1 MQLFNDYSFE
11 SKRAILRVD
20 FNVPIDKESLEIQ
33 DDKRIQA
40 ALPTI
45 KFILN
50 GGGSVVLLSH
60 FGRPKNGPDPRASL
74 RIVLNRLTALLDRP
88 VHFAETLEEANNA
101 VQGLQSGEVLLVENV
116 RFFPGETEGSIELA
130 QNFARLGDCY
140 INDAFGSAHRA
151 HASTT
156 QLASF
161 FPKDKMMGL
170 LMQEETRNAQ
180 HILSNPKRP
189 FTAILGGAKVSDKI
203 MIIENLLTI
212 ASDIVIGGGMAYTFS
227 KALGGAIGN
236 SLVEDERLASVK
248 QILDKAKT
256 LEVKI
261 HLPEDTVAAV
271 GFSADAK
278 NEVFPTIAIPDTWM
292 GLDIGPKAREQFTEV
307 ILQSNTILW
316 NGPMGVFEW
325 DAFSQGTKH
334 IAHAVAE
341 ATKLGAYS
349 LIGGG
354 DSAAAVSKFN
364 LSDQVSYVSTGGGA
378 LLELFEGKELPGIKA
393 LR

>member
-236 SLVEDERLASVK
+236 SLVEDERLTSVK

-278 NEVFPTIAIPDTWM
+278 NKVFPTIAIPDTWM

-341 ATKLGAYS
+341 ATKLGAFS

-378 LLELFEGKELPGIKA
+378 LLELFEGKQLPGIKA

>member
-1 MQLFNDYSFE
+1 MQSFNHYTFE
-11 SKRAILRVD
+11 NKRAILRVD

-227 KALGGAIGN
+227 KALGGAIGK

-278 NEVFPTIAIPDTWM
+278 NEVFSTFAIPDTWM

-341 ATKLGAYS
+341 ATKLGAFS

>member
-1 MQLFNDYSFE
+1 MQSFNDYSFE
-11 SKRAILRVD
+11 NKRAILRVD
-20 FNVPIDKESLEIQ
+20 FNVPVDKDTLEIQ

-50 GGGSVVLLSH
+50 KGGSVILLSH
-60 FGRPKNGPDPRASL
+60 FGRPKNGPEPKASL
-74 RIVLNRLTALLDRP
+74 RIVLNRLTVLLNSP
-88 VHFAETLEEANNA
+88 VLFADTLEEANIT
-101 VQGLQSGEVLLVENV
+101 VQGLKSGDVLLVENV
-116 RFFPGETEGSIELA
+116 RFFPGETEGNMELA
-130 QNFARLGDCY
+130 RYFSRLGDCF

-161 FPKDKMMGL
+161 FPQDKMMGL
-170 LMQEETRNAQ
+170 LMHEETRNAQ

-227 KALGGAIGN
+227 KALGGSIGN

-261 HLPEDTVAAV
+261 HLPEDTVAGV

-364 LSDQVSYVSTGGGA
+364 LTDQVSYVSTGGGA

>member
-236 SLVEDERLASVK
+236 SLVEDERLTSVK

-278 NEVFPTIAIPDTWM
+278 NKVFPTIAIPDTWM

-341 ATKLGAYS
+341 ATKLGAFS

>member
-156 QLASF
+156 QLITDC
-161 FPKDKMMGL
+161 P
-170 LMQEETRNAQ
+170 
-180 HILSNPKRP
+180 
-189 FTAILGGAKVSDKI
+189 
-203 MIIENLLTI
+203 
-212 ASDIVIGGGMAYTFS
+212 
-227 KALGGAIGN
+227 
-236 SLVEDERLASVK
+236 
-248 QILDKAKT
+248 
-256 LEVKI
+256 
-261 HLPEDTVAAV
+261 
-271 GFSADAK
+271 
-278 NEVFPTIAIPDTWM
+278 
-292 GLDIGPKAREQFTEV
+292 
-307 ILQSNTILW
+307 
-316 NGPMGVFEW
+316 
-325 DAFSQGTKH
+325 
-334 IAHAVAE
+334 
-341 ATKLGAYS
+341 
-349 LIGGG
+349 
-354 DSAAAVSKFN
+354 
-364 LSDQVSYVSTGGGA
+364 
-378 LLELFEGKELPGIKA
+378 
-393 LR
+393 

>member
-236 SLVEDERLASVK
+236 SLVEDERLTSVK

-341 ATKLGAYS
+341 ATKLGAFS

>member
-278 NEVFPTIAIPDTWM
+278 NEVFSTFAIPDTWM

-341 ATKLGAYS
+341 ATKLGAFS

>member
-227 KALGGAIGN
+227 KALGGAIGK

-278 NEVFPTIAIPDTWM
+278 NEVFSTFAIPDTWM

-341 ATKLGAYS
+341 ATKLGAFS

-364 LSDQVSYVSTGGGA
+364 LTDQVSYVSTGGGA

>member
-236 SLVEDERLASVK
+236 SLVEDERLTSVK

-341 ATKLGAYS
+341 ATKLGAFS

-364 LSDQVSYVSTGGGA
+364 LTDQVSYVSTGGGA

>member
-227 KALGGAIGN
+227 KALGGAIGK

-341 ATKLGAYS
+341 ATKLGAFS

>member
-1 MQLFNDYSFE
+1 MQSFNDYSFE
-11 SKRAILRVD
+11 NKRAILRVD
-20 FNVPIDKESLEIQ
+20 FNVPVDKDTLEIQ

-50 GGGSVVLLSH
+50 KGGSVILLSH
-60 FGRPKNGPDPRASL
+60 FGRPKNGPEPKASL
-74 RIVLNRLTALLDRP
+74 RIVLNRLTVLLNSP
-88 VHFAETLEEANNA
+88 VLFADTLEEANIT
-101 VQGLQSGEVLLVENV
+101 VQGLKSGDVLLVENV
-116 RFFPGETEGSIELA
+116 RFFPGETEGNMELA
-130 QNFARLGDCY
+130 RYFSRLGDCF

-161 FPKDKMMGL
+161 FPQDKMMGL
-170 LMQEETRNAQ
+170 LMHEETRNAQ

-227 KALGGAIGN
+227 KALGGSIGN
-236 SLVEDERLASVK
+236 SLVEDERVESVK
-248 QILDKAKT
+248 RILDKAKT

-278 NEVFPTIAIPDTWM
+278 KEVFPTFAIPDTWM

-341 ATKLGAYS
+341 ATKLGAFS

-364 LSDQVSYVSTGGGA
+364 LTDQVSYVSTGGGA

>member
-341 ATKLGAYS
+341 ATKLGAFS

>member
-1 MQLFNDYSFE
+1 MQSFNHYTFE
-11 SKRAILRVD
+11 NKRAILRVD

-227 KALGGAIGN
+227 KALGGAIGK

-278 NEVFPTIAIPDTWM
+278 NEVFSTFAIPDTWM

>member
-227 KALGGAIGN
+227 KALGGAIGK

-278 NEVFPTIAIPDTWM
+278 NEVFPTFAIPDTWM

-341 ATKLGAYS
+341 ATKLGAFS